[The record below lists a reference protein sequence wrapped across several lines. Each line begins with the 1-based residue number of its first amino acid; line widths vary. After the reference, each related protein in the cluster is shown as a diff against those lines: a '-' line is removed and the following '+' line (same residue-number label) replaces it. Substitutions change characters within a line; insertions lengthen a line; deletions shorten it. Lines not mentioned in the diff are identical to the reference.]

1 MTDLVLDASV
11 ALAWC
16 FDDEDAAAL
25 AILDLAGAGGFHVP
39 AIWPFEIGNG
49 LAVAE
54 RRRRLGQADAARF
67 LALLSALGIEV
78 DATPWPSQLPA
89 LLALA
94 RAHRISVYDAA
105 YLDLAQRSGLPL
117 ATLDDSLAQAARAV
131 GVAIA
136 PGGR

>member
-16 FDDEDAAAL
+16 FDDEDPTAL
-25 AILDLAGAGGFHVP
+25 AILDLAGSGVFQVP
-39 AIWPFEIGNG
+39 SVWPFEIGNG

-67 LALLSALGIEV
+67 LALLAALEIEV
-78 DATPWPSQLPA
+78 DATPWPSRLPS
-89 LLALA
+89 LLGLA
-94 RAHRISVYDAA
+94 RAHGISLYDAA

-136 PGGR
+136 GGGR